1 MASIRSNRGRLAVGI
16 IVVLALFVVGGLVLG
31 FGQQLML
38 AREMRMEENRLEQ
51 AVATAQACR
60 DELDTLSEQVESDEY
75 VECWAREEAKMSK
88 PGEVVVIPVVTSEG
102 PTPEAQQEESP
113 TPEPRSFWSEFWE
126 LLFGP
131 TAERP

>member
-1 MASIRSNRGRLAVGI
+1 MACRGRFAIGI
-16 IVVLALFVVGGLVLG
+16 IIVLALFVVGGLVLG

-38 AREMRMEENRLEQ
+38 AREMRTEENRLEQ
-51 AVATAQACR
+51 AVATEQACQE
-60 DELDTLSEQVESDEY
+60 ELAALAGEVESDEY

-88 PGEVVVIPVVTSEG
+88 PGEVVVVPLATSEG
-102 PTPEAQQEESP
+102 ATPEAEQEETP

-131 TAERP
+131 TE